1 MREHVR
7 GRPPAV
13 RAEGW
18 DCGGSDGWIW
28 VSLAYG
34 AGDASGVV
42 ALRRNRGRH
51 FPLCVGAVR
60 AVSEGFAHA
69 IIVVVVVVMVLGV
82 VVDVA
87 MVVVPGMI
95 MMMVVILL
103 LLLLLLLLSAT
114 LLVRVSQ
121 QSLL

>member
-18 DCGGSDGWIW
+18 DCGGSDGRIW

-34 AGDASGVV
+34 AGGASGVV

-69 IIVVVVVVMVLGV
+69 IIVVVVVVVMVLGV

-103 LLLLLLLLSAT
+103 LLLLLLSAT